1 MSPGPWQIVI
11 LVLVFLL
18 LFGAKRIPQMMGSL
32 GQGVVAFKKGI
43 NGIEDDDNKDDKK
56 KAKTPSA
63 SDDEESS
70 ES

>member
-11 LVLVFLL
+11 LVFVFLL

-43 NGIEDDDNKDDKK
+43 NGIEDDDKK
-56 KAKTPSA
+56 EKKSSA

>member
-11 LVLVFLL
+11 LVFVFLL

-43 NGIEDDDNKDDKK
+43 NGIEDDDKK
-56 KAKTPSA
+56 EKKSSV